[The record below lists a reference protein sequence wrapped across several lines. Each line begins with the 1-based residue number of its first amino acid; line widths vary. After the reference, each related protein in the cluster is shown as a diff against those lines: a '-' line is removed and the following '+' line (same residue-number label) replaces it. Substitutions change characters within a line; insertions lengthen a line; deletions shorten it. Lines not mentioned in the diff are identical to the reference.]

1 MTTYK
6 EINGTNIKNLSSD
19 PANPI
24 EGQLWYNTTSGTLKG
39 RSVSTL
45 ASWASGGSMAVAKTN
60 FAGAGTQTAALAFG
74 GQSPG
79 SATESYDG
87 TSWTNLGNIFT
98 QNVSNLAGCGTQ
110 TAALAFGGQ
119 LPPVGTDAT
128 SEFNGTSWAAGG
140 NLIEGGT
147 RMAAAGSQGAGLRV
161 AGQPSSAPPYKSNLT
176 EEYNGTLGQL
186 EELFQKEL
194 EILELVELKEQQQL
208 LGEMNLLLLKL
219 MNIMERL
226 GQLVELCF
234 LK

>member
-74 GQSPG
+74 GYDGG

-176 EEYNGTLGQL
+176 EEYNGTSWT
-186 EELFQKEL
+186 ETIHTKR
-194 EILELVELKEQQQL
+194 
-208 LGEMNLLLLKL
+208 N
-219 MNIMERL
+219 
-226 GQLVELCF
+226 
-234 LK
+234 